1 MDPDI
6 KPRDYQIAD
15 LGFHIANPKSLNLSD
30 PGTGKTPTACWLAW
44 YHWAKHARKTWWT
57 MPKSLMKKNKRE
69 LLRFTDFT
77 DEDVVILESDHRKI
91 KKNDPGSTPVK
102 QRMKRVKKLT
112 GRLNPDGSKEYDLVD
127 EPEYVVD
134 LIALHS
140 EAKVFIST
148 FKFGANHWKYMLDTV
163 PEIQLFMVDE
173 LHMGYGG
180 PESAQTESFYFINR
194 HCPCFMGMTGT
205 LVDGRLDSAFPAI
218 HTIEP
223 RYYGGY
229 RGFVKEHA
237 GWINDYGK
245 VEYWI
250 NEDKVRQILERHAV
264 RHSFEEVYGE
274 EPVFFGGPNGT
285 IKPVLVEMGPK
296 MREKYDEFHEQAMLE
311 LENGDIISGA
321 LPGVATIR
329 ATQIMSHPETMGLAE
344 GEIPGKDQKLAEYAV
359 EGRPMLVFAALQPE
373 QERCKKVLEAEGL
386 RVGLINANV
395 TGATRNRI
403 DEDFRSG
410 KLDAIVASGPTAGVG
425 WNWERADHVIFVS
438 VDYKDVN
445 AIQAY
450 RRASRGTRTTVLR
463 VTFLEYED
471 SIDRR
476 KFDILHEKSV
486 LANKVD
492 PSRKVLEFTR

>member
-1 MDPDI
+1 MDPNVQ
-6 KPRDYQIAD
+6 PRDYQIAD

-44 YHWAKHARKTWWT
+44 YHWSKHGNRTWWT

-77 DEDVVILESDHRKI
+77 DKDVVILDTDHRKI
-91 KKNDPGSTPVK
+91 KKNDPGNIPVK
-102 QRMKRVKKLT
+102 ERLKRVKQKT
-112 GRLNPDGSKEYDLVD
+112 GRLNPDGSPEYELIDV
-127 EPEYVVD
+127 PEYVVD
-134 LIALHS
+134 MIALHD
-140 EAKVFIST
+140 EAKVFITT
-148 FKFGANHWKYMLDTV
+148 FKFGANHWQHMLETI
-163 PEIQLFMVDE
+163 PSIQLLMVDE
-173 LHMGYGG
+173 IHMGYGG
-180 PESAQTESFYFINR
+180 PKSAQTESFYYINQ
-194 HCPCFMGMTGT
+194 HCPNMMAMTGT

-218 HTIEP
+218 HVIEP

-229 RGFVKEHA
+229 SGFIREHA
-237 GWINDYGK
+237 GWINDYNK

-264 RHSFEEVYGE
+264 RHSFEEVYGD
-274 EPVFFGGPNGT
+274 EPVWFGGPNGT
-285 IKPVLVEMGPK
+285 IKPVLIEMGPE
-296 MREKYDEFHEQAMLE
+296 MRKAYDDFHEQAMLE

-321 LPGVATIR
+321 MPGVATIR
-329 ATQIMSHPETMGLAE
+329 ATQIMSHPETMGIAK

-359 EGRPMLVFAALQPE
+359 EGRPLLVFAALQAE
-373 QERCKKVLEAEGL
+373 QRRCKAVLEAEGL
-386 RVGLINANV
+386 RVGLINADV
-395 TGATRNRI
+395 GAKERNRI
-403 DEDFRSG
+403 DEAFCAG
-410 KLDAIVASGPTAGVG
+410 ELDAIVGSGPTVAVG
-425 WNWERADHVIFVS
+425 YNWERADHVVFVS
-438 VDYKDVN
+438 VDYKDTN

-476 KFDILHEKSV
+476 KFDILAEKSV
-486 LANKVD
+486 LANRVD